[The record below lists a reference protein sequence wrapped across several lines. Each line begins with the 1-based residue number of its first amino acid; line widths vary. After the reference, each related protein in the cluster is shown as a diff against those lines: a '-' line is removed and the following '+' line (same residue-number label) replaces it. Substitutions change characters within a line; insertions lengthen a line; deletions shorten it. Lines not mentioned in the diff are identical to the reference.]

1 MKSIGRVFFA
11 AMIFGSADR
20 AIGVNNAPQWTESE
34 VGTPLASSYASTPV
48 LAFDHYGTPTVA
60 WSSVS
65 TAGAA
70 NSIRY
75 SQLLGLGLWNTRELA
90 NGIGLGLRTALTFD
104 RAERP
109 SMAWVNLDGS
119 VSASFN
125 FGASQTVSASG
136 GNFSNPMVSLS
147 SDLAGT
153 LRGMYGRASAGNL
166 FDISYTSGNFS
177 GANMTTLPGV
187 TGLLDAAMVAD
198 GRGLRQVA
206 ARANLSAGGQGLLLA
221 SEPVGG
227 GAWSS
232 ATFASADNVTGVDIA
247 MDPTDG
253 RMALAYTTNQDSG
266 LSKLFFS
273 KFNGISMQTT
283 ELASSNSLRYEDV
296 SLAFDL
302 ADGRPAI
309 AYERKNTVGGA
320 EELMFAYRDN
330 LSVWQLPATAIDST
344 ISMDGFGGKPR
355 RPSLAFDDFGTSWP
369 AVAYVDSDGS
379 LNVAFDPPAPEPA
392 TLGLLGMGILITRR
406 RRQKHIGL

>member
-1 MKSIGRVFFA
+1 MKRIGRVFFA
-11 AMIFGSADR
+11 AVILGSVAPVL
-20 AIGVNNAPQWTESE
+20 GVNNAPLWTESE
-34 VGTPLASSYASTPV
+34 VGTPLANSYASTPV
-48 LAFDHYGTPTVA
+48 LAFDHYGTASVS

-75 SQLLGLGLWNTRELA
+75 SQLLGFGLWNTRELA

-109 SMAWVNLDGS
+109 SVAWVNLDGS
-119 VSASFN
+119 VSANFN
-125 FGASQTVSASG
+125 FGTTQTVSASG
-136 GNFSNPMVSLS
+136 GNFSNPVVTLS
-147 SDLAGT
+147 MDLAGT
-153 LRGMYGRASAGNL
+153 LRGMYSRASTGNF
-166 FDISYTSGNFS
+166 FDIGYTGGTFS
-177 GANMTTLPGV
+177 GSSMTTLSGV
-187 TGLLDAAMVAD
+187 TGVLDAAMVTD
-198 GRGLRQVA
+198 GRGLRQLA
-206 ARANLSAGGQGLLLA
+206 ARANLSAGGQGLMLA

-227 GAWSS
+227 GTWSS
-232 ATFASADNVTGVDIA
+232 TIFATSDNVTGVDVA

-253 RMALAYTTNQDSG
+253 RMALVYTTSLNSG
-266 LSKLFFS
+266 LSKLFYS
-273 KFNGISMQTT
+273 KFNGISMQTM
-283 ELASSNSLRYEDV
+283 ELASSNTLRYEDV

-302 ADGRPAI
+302 ADGHPAI

-355 RPSLAFDDFGTSWP
+355 RPSLAFDDYGTSWP

-379 LNVAFDPPAPEPA
+379 MNVAFDPPAPEPA
-392 TLGLLGMGILITRR
+392 TLGFLGLGALIIR
-406 RRQKHIGL
+406 RRQKRFDF